1 MQNAWGIHSTVSN
14 RRYPMNKPV
23 IFTLVVS
30 FISVSL
36 PAFAADAGAPGV
48 GLRRGVGAGAPGLGL
63 RRGVGVGAPGIGL
76 RRGAGAGAPGLG
88 LRRGV
93 GVGAPGIGVRPGL
106 GAGAPGVGLRRGV
119 GVGAP
124 GVGVRPGVGAGAP
137 GPGLTRYGPAS
148 GANPA
153 NVNAAR
159 QTNLDYRQQFNQKR
173 NAFND
178 AQMQNNPNAPQS
190 YVNRNQ
196 RLSERID
203 ANAQHLNNVD
213 NRVDTRSG
221 YIPQ

>member
-1 MQNAWGIHSTVSN
+1 MGILRNPHITTASAGFPTRLMESQKFKQEQAQLLQNAWGIHSTVSN

-124 GVGVRPGVGAGAP
+124 GVGVRFRPLG
-137 GPGLTRYGPAS
+137 S
-148 GANPA
+148 
-153 NVNAAR
+153 
-159 QTNLDYRQQFNQKR
+159 
-173 NAFND
+173 
-178 AQMQNNPNAPQS
+178 S
-190 YVNRNQ
+190 
-196 RLSERID
+196 
-203 ANAQHLNNVD
+203 
-213 NRVDTRSG
+213 
-221 YIPQ
+221 